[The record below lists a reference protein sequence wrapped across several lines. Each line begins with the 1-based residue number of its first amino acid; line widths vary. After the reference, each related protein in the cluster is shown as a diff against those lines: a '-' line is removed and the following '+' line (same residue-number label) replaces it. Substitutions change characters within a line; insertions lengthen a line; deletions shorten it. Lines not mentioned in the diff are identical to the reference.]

1 MLCSIFHLDQLSYSK
16 LNIKTLRNQPEHMI
30 AALVRRGFPFDLNQ
44 FNQLEKQRKSLQLEV
59 ETLQAQR
66 NQKSKA
72 TGQAKAP

>member
-1 MLCSIFHLDQLSYSK
+1 
-16 LNIKTLRNQPEHMI
+16 MI